1 MQRTREDRE
10 QPDTRSS
17 GISSLVHTFK
27 GDKKGS
33 DDGIVTDARVVEE
46 EDEQVAGLSERDVEL
61 VNARRVLRQAR
72 WASVFYLITCD
83 M

>member
-1 MQRTREDRE
+1 
-10 QPDTRSS
+10 
-17 GISSLVHTFK
+17 VHTFK

-33 DDGIVTDARVVEE
+33 DDGIITETRAVE
-46 EDEQVAGLSERDVEL
+46 EDEQIAGLSERDVEL
-61 VNARRVLRQAR
+61 LNARRVLKQAR